1 MMAMDWGWGMG
12 CCLDLETESGFPK
25 DSVMVTETDLA
36 MATDWEWAKGC
47 YLDSETVWGSQMDL
61 ATETDLAMAKDS
73 A

>member
-1 MMAMDWGWGMG
+1 MAMDWGWGMG

-25 DSVMVTETDLA
+25 DSVMVTDLA

-61 ATETDLAMAKDS
+61 AMAKDS